1 MEITKEEAACSIYGL
16 VVNQEN
22 KDIAIKNLESTELV
36 PVYFANG
43 DLNLPFVISKKKA
56 QMEPWRYTE
65 YRSELKPKEHYQN
78 PAESSSLSSYEVTV
92 PCSKRSILELLHL
105 IIPPKPIPQI
115 TYEEFLTESELFK
128 LVKQYFSDDWNFNQS
143 KLNDLIGRTYNVVEA
158 SLRDFKWK
166 DISNIS
172 QFRYLVRTTQPQ
184 YVTIGYVRKSN
195 TTESTTAKQKSLSLQ
210 AYKLKTKAL
219 CKYVFSSVDTNADTL
234 IHDRDYIKK
243 KNTIKI
249 KNSHGDC
256 QDLLDFITMSDKK
269 IRLVIISFPGLSTS
283 PSDVYDFVKNHRNL
297 KEIVV
302 DMGYKVEIFTR
313 HQLLHDDKILNQF
326 ECRTSVE
333 KRSLL

>member
-43 DLNLPFVISKKKA
+43 DLNLPFAISKKKA

-143 KLNDLIGRTYNVVEA
+143 KLNDLIGKDGSWGGTKQKGSKDNRIRGRTYNVVEA

-256 QDLLDFITMSDKK
+256 QGK
-269 IRLVIISFPGLSTS
+269 
-283 PSDVYDFVKNHRNL
+283 
-297 KEIVV
+297 
-302 DMGYKVEIFTR
+302 
-313 HQLLHDDKILNQF
+313 
-326 ECRTSVE
+326 
-333 KRSLL
+333 

>member
-1 MEITKEEAACSIYGL
+1 KNSLNNITSLYKGRKI
-16 VVNQEN
+16 
-22 KDIAIKNLESTELV
+22 TLV

-43 DLNLPFVISKKKA
+43 DLNLPFAISKKKV

-143 KLNDLIGRTYNVVEA
+143 KLNDLIGKDGSWGGTKQKGSKDNRIRGRTYNVVEA

-184 YVTIGYVRKSN
+184 YVTISYVRKSN
-195 TTESTTAKQKSLSLQ
+195 TTESTTLYAN
-210 AYKLKTKAL
+210 T
-219 CKYVFSSVDTNADTL
+219 SSPV
-234 IHDRDYIKK
+234 
-243 KNTIKI
+243 
-249 KNSHGDC
+249 
-256 QDLLDFITMSDKK
+256 
-269 IRLVIISFPGLSTS
+269 
-283 PSDVYDFVKNHRNL
+283 
-297 KEIVV
+297 
-302 DMGYKVEIFTR
+302 
-313 HQLLHDDKILNQF
+313 
-326 ECRTSVE
+326 
-333 KRSLL
+333 

>member
-143 KLNDLIGRTYNVVEA
+143 KLNDLIGKDGSWGGTKQKGSKDNRIRGRTYNVVEA

-256 QDLLDFITMSDKK
+256 QGK
-269 IRLVIISFPGLSTS
+269 
-283 PSDVYDFVKNHRNL
+283 
-297 KEIVV
+297 
-302 DMGYKVEIFTR
+302 
-313 HQLLHDDKILNQF
+313 
-326 ECRTSVE
+326 
-333 KRSLL
+333 